1 MKDHVSENIR
11 VTIKKEP
18 ICQDH
23 LLFIQFISY
32 ATHYWGGARRL
43 LSSESMILHAGI
55 LYPFEV
61 CTLLVNHGYTRDECA
76 FSRTGRARLI

>member
-18 ICQDH
+18 VCQDH

-32 ATHYWGGARRL
+32 ATHYLGG
-43 LSSESMILHAGI
+43 GGKK
-55 LYPFEV
+55 V
-61 CTLLVNHGYTRDECA
+61 VVQ
-76 FSRTGRARLI
+76 